1 MYDHTPFWPL
11 FSAQTYEAAT
21 VQLLSESLENQ
32 NNGFSMARRDND
44 DGPTGRSP
52 HFFKIILPNV
62 VQEGKLVSMLKFI
75 N

>member
-1 MYDHTPFWPL
+1 MTRPL

-21 VQLLSESLENQ
+21 VQLLSENTVWRTRT
-32 NNGFSMARRDND
+32 MASQWRRDND
-44 DGPTGRSP
+44 DGPADRSP
-52 HFFKIILPNV
+52 HFFKIILPNA